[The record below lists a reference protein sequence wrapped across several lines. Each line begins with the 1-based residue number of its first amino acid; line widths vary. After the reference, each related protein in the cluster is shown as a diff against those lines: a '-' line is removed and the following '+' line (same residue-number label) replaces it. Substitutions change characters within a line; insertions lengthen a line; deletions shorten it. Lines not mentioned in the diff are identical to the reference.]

1 MLAIATLSVLAYG
14 FNEAAGFTQR
24 KRRVG
29 AASQSAPTLCFNEAA
44 GFTQRKLHFHGN
56 AGSVDAV
63 ASMRPPVFPAE
74 TALVFSHIYFD
85 NLMLQ

>member
-44 GFTQRKLHFHGN
+44 GFTQRKHG
-56 AGSVDAV
+56 AK
-63 ASMRPPVFPAE
+63 AE
-74 TALVFSHIYFD
+74 ARHRELSE
-85 NLMLQ
+85 LQ